1 MSIWDMGLN
10 GRMSYRGSI
19 LKAVFCFN
27 FFLRG
32 KSHVRVDGFMYPVS
46 PRRKV
51 CMPHGPILPID
62 AFWVESAGGVY
73 CVESVAFVDRCS

>member
-1 MSIWDMGLN
+1 MGLN